1 MQMMTDRVFTGMQK
15 VASVFGIG
23 GISQGVAG
31 DVVRRLADPDLS
43 DAEFQALQVDV
54 ARRGY
59 ELTPVG

>member
-1 MQMMTDRVFTGMQK
+1 MMTDRVFAGMQK
-15 VASVFGIG
+15 VASIFGIG

-43 DAEFQALQVDV
+43 DAEFQDLQLDV

-59 ELTPVG
+59 ELTSVG